1 MVAGLMAHSPRMVE
15 EHVGQVLA
23 AAEGFYTWGFDGR
36 KIMEL
41 KKQSAKLQDRPP
53 ERFKPQLR
61 QVVINESIGVCSPD
75 PTRPMAGPR
84 NASHS

>member
-61 QVVINESIGVCSPD
+61 SGGD
-75 PTRPMAGPR
+75 K
-84 NASHS
+84 